1 MIETLRLNREGLVNL
16 RRILYAMGEHP
27 PAEIDENRK
36 RLREVE
42 RSLGLSLHTKVDTVK
57 HKRSSNG
64 VTERR

>member
-1 MIETLRLNREGLVNL
+1 ME
-16 RRILYAMGEHP
+16 EHP

-57 HKRSSNG
+57 YKRSRNG
-64 VTERR
+64 LTERR

>member
-1 MIETLRLNREGLVNL
+1 MRWESIHQRRLT
-16 RRILYAMGEHP
+16 RI
-27 PAEIDENRK
+27 DK